1 MLALTFQL
9 LSLLHKGGSNINVT
23 VADVTV
29 DVLCMLPRMLAL
41 CMLPR
46 MLAYGSINK
55 PICTAVLT
63 DIVVNII
70 PLSWLL
76 ASSVVV
82 ASDFARMTGTD
93 VPI

>member
-1 MLALTFQL
+1 M
-9 LSLLHKGGSNINVT
+9 SNINAT

-46 MLAYGSINK
+46 MLAYGSINNS
-55 PICTAVLT
+55 ICTAVLT
-63 DIVVNII
+63 GIVVNII
-70 PLSWLL
+70 PLFWLL